1 MLPVAPVTMAVG
13 ILEVYIGTG
22 SSKLEIGNGMA
33 SYILLQDVFIVTSY
47 NWPDDTASVKNSRDI
62 REMDGIYLD
71 MYFDCVLE
79 CMLVHGL
86 ACIAPSI
93 IHVLRYS
100 VDSFIVLQLLLFSI
114 YTFPPAC
121 LVIQY
126 SCIH

>member
-1 MLPVAPVTMAVG
+1 M
-13 ILEVYIGTG
+13 
-22 SSKLEIGNGMA
+22 
-33 SYILLQDVFIVTSY
+33 LLQGVFIVTSY